1 LLQQESIRNLYQ
13 RRLNEYVCQTAVGL
27 NTEEEWE
34 DFQDLI
40 FRVAKEVVGTRKKR
54 KHTKR
59 LKIWNDELDIANK
72 EKKRSNT
79 SNTYKTKIKGQ
90 ITIRHVQ

>member
-1 LLQQESIRNLYQ
+1 LYQ

-27 NTEEEWE
+27 NIEEEWK

-40 FRVAKEVVGTRKKR
+40 FRVAREVLGTRKKR
-54 KHTKR
+54 EHTKR

-72 EKKRSNT
+72 EKREQ
-79 SNTYKTKIKGQ
+79 YLEYFKTKRKGQ
-90 ITIRHVQ
+90 ITIRRVQL